1 MKKRIGWLLVF
12 AAFTG
17 MVCGGCRRFSSK
29 QFSIGFIIK
38 ESTDVSSSFGVST
51 TAEIETE
58 AMEVTGTLRDKA
70 YNGVVYGNKG
80 RVGQP
85 TYAIATYEEDGK
97 RYRYTLEPLS
107 WSIIEGDSDAFVLEP
122 SPSIGEC
129 RIYAAGG
136 KLGKIKLMA
145 TAESG
150 KTDIAVAYIV
160 PDMLNSA
167 HRTPI
172 GLVCDEEMWMTYP
185 DSPGWGAIVPYKDER
200 ADVIFTAEAIRF
212 PYGAVSIKGANF
224 GTHLTFGE
232 VDWDTPIDTDIVLEQ
247 GYVEYPYNG
256 SQSFLMLDKNGRK
269 IVIHMR
275 NSQKEPLKYIAWH
288 AQDREYQE

>member
-1 MKKRIGWLLVF
+1 MK
-12 AAFTG
+12 
-17 MVCGGCRRFSSK
+17 
-29 QFSIGFIIK
+29 
-38 ESTDVSSSFGVST
+38 
-51 TAEIETE
+51 
-58 AMEVTGTLRDKA
+58 DKA
-70 YNGVVYGNKG
+70 YNGVVYGYKG

-85 TYAIATYEEDGK
+85 TYAIATYEENGK

-122 SPSIGEC
+122 SPLDGEC
-129 RIYAAGG
+129 RLYAAGG
-136 KLGKIKLMA
+136 KLGRIKLMA
-145 TAESG
+145 TAPSG
-150 KTDIAVAYIV
+150 HTDTCIAYIV

-167 HRTPI
+167 YRTPK
-172 GLVCDEEMWMTYP
+172 GLVCDEEMWMIYP
-185 DSPGWGAIVPYKDER
+185 DSPGWGAIVHYKDKR

-212 PYGAVSIKGANF
+212 PYGAVPIEGANF

-232 VDWDTPIDTDIVLEQ
+232 VDWDTPIDTDC
-247 GYVEYPYNG
+247 VEYPYND